1 MQRALLDNS
10 TSVWHIDG
18 RKPPLDAASPPTRAI
33 NLRHRPG
40 YKPMSNNAPISSTLT
55 ADMLGRIS
63 EAHQEHHVVLWSG
76 DEQTRSGM
84 AVLLSEHLRSL
95 PQVELFEFDGSEIT
109 DLASFCRQLAVQFAG
124 EYAGPGGLRAGGAKF
139 GGAKVGGAK
148 VGGTRGSAFCNT
160 DGLADGLADGASA
173 PDSVAITIDGP
184 GGVIDCLRERNAG
197 TSDAMPMA
205 KRRYYLWHDADTLLR
220 RDPATFGAIFDA
232 MAGVAAEAEYA
243 SEDLLLIHRAILVGG
258 PALAQYAK
266 NPAGQFQTWL
276 TDTVGS
282 PPLWKV
288 ITGLEHPPVAVIE
301 L

>member
-10 TSVWHIDG
+10 TSMWHIGG
-18 RKPPLDAASPPTRAI
+18 RNHPLDAASPSTRAI

-40 YKPMSNNAPISSTLT
+40 YQPMPNNTPISSTLT

-63 EAHQEHHVVLWSG
+63 DAHQEHHVVLWSG
-76 DEQTRSGM
+76 DEQTRRSMGI
-84 AVLLSEHLRSL
+84 LLSEHLRSL

-109 DLASFCRQLAVQFAG
+109 DLAGFCRQLSVQFAS
-124 EYAGPGGLRAGGAKF
+124 EYAGPGGMRAGVMRAGGTPA
-139 GGAKVGGAK
+139 GEP
-148 VGGTRGSAFCNT
+148 
-160 DGLADGLADGASA
+160 DADGVVASE
-173 PDSVAITIDGP
+173 PVAVSIDGP
-184 GGVIDCLRERNAG
+184 GGVIECLRERNAG

-205 KRRYYLWHDADTLLR
+205 KRRYYLWHDADTLLTR
-220 RDPATFGAIFDA
+220 SPATFGAIFDS
-232 MAGVAAEAEYA
+232 MAGIAAEAEYA

-266 NPAGQFQTWL
+266 DTTGQFQTWL
-276 TDTVGS
+276 TDAAGS

>member
-18 RKPPLDAASPPTRAI
+18 RKHPIDAASPPTRAI
-33 NLRHRPG
+33 NLRSRSG
-40 YKPMSNNAPISSTLT
+40 YQPMPNNTPISSTLT
-55 ADMLGRIS
+55 ANMLGRIS

-76 DEQTRSGM
+76 DEHTRRSMGI
-84 AVLLSEHLRSL
+84 LLSEHLRSL

-109 DLASFCRQLAVQFAG
+109 DLASFCRQLTVQFAG
-124 EYAGPGGLRAGGAKF
+124 EYAGPGGLRASGPNAY
-139 GGAKVGGAK
+139 
-148 VGGTRGSAFCNT
+148 GTVAPE
-160 DGLADGLADGASA
+160 AVAAS
-173 PDSVAITIDGP
+173 IDGP
-184 GGVIDCLRERNAG
+184 GGVIECLRERNAG

-205 KRRYYLWHDADTLLR
+205 KRRYYLWHDADTLLTR
-220 RDPATFGAIFDA
+220 SPETFGAIVDA

-258 PALAQYAK
+258 PALMQYAK
-266 NPAGQFQTWL
+266 DTTGQFQTWL
-276 TDTVGS
+276 TDAAGS

>member
-1 MQRALLDNS
+1 MRRALLDNS
-10 TSVWHIDG
+10 PSVWHIDG
-18 RKPPLDAASPPTRAI
+18 RKLPLDAASPPTRAI
-33 NLRHRPG
+33 NLRHRSG

-55 ADMLGRIS
+55 ANMLSRIS

-76 DEQTRSGM
+76 DEEARRGM
-84 AVLLSEHLRSL
+84 AILLSEHLRSL

-109 DLASFCRQLAVQFAG
+109 DLASFCRQLTVQFAG
-124 EYAGPGGLRAGGAKF
+124 EYVGPGGLRAGSPR
-139 GGAKVGGAK
+139 GGEFDAHGVLA
-148 VGGTRGSAFCNT
+148 RGLLT
-160 DGLADGLADGASA
+160 
-173 PDSVAITIDGP
+173 PEPVAISIDGP

-205 KRRYYLWHDADTLLR
+205 KRRYYLWHDADALLK

-232 MAGVAAEAEYA
+232 MAGIAAEAEYA

-266 NPAGQFQTWL
+266 NPAGQFQSWL
-276 TDTVGS
+276 TDTAGS

>member
-1 MQRALLDNS
+1 MHRALLDNS
-10 TSVWHIDG
+10 TSVWHINA
-18 RKPPLDAASPPTRAI
+18 KNLPVDAASPPIRAI
-33 NLRHRPG
+33 NLRHRSG
-40 YKPMSNNAPISSTLT
+40 YQPMSNNAPISSTLT
-55 ADMLGRIS
+55 ANMLGRIFD
-63 EAHQEHHVVLWSG
+63 AHQEHHVVLWSG
-76 DEQTRSGM
+76 DEQTRRSM

-95 PQVELFEFDGSEIT
+95 PQVELFEFDGHKIT

-124 EYAGPGGLRAGGAKF
+124 EYAGPGGLRTGVANLCD
-139 GGAKVGGAK
+139 
-148 VGGTRGSAFCNT
+148 TRASALF
-160 DGLADGLADGASA
+160 DADGPTDNATA
-173 PDSVAITIDGP
+173 PDTVAIAIDGP
-184 GGVIDCLRERNAG
+184 RGVIDCLRERNAG

-205 KRRYYLWHDADTLLR
+205 KRRYYLWHNADTLLL

-266 NPAGQFQTWL
+266 NPTGQFQTWL
-276 TDTVGS
+276 TDTAGS